1 MDEVVEMMMTKAGL
15 AGISGMGFDFRDL
28 EEAAAKGHERAQLAI
43 DTYIHQVRKYIGGFM
58 VELGHVDA
66 ITFAGGTGEAGVEM
80 RKTILSGMEEFGI
93 EIDDAKNAACF
104 RKEGEISSDT
114 SRTKVWVVPTN
125 EEIVVARQAVKLLA
139 GEDAAPNW
147 IATKGLFTTKG

>member
-1 MDEVVEMMMTKAGL
+1 MMTKAGL

-28 EEAAAKGHERAQLAI
+28 EEAAAKGHQRAQLAI
-43 DTYIHQVRKYIGGFM
+43 DSYIHQVRKYIGGFM

-80 RKTILSGMEEFGI
+80 RKAILSGMEEFGI
-93 EIDDAKNAACF
+93 VVDDDRNAACF
-104 RKEGEISSDT
+104 RKEGEISADS

-125 EEIVVARQAVKLLA
+125 EEIVVARESVKLLE
-139 GEDAAPNW
+139 GNDAAPNW
-147 IATKGLFTTKG
+147 IAEKGLFQTK